1 MDEDIIIEKDME
13 KLEDILQNVTMAKL
27 EKEDLKILRDKNLIK
42 LFKLG

>member
-1 MDEDIIIEKDME
+1 VDEDIIIEKDME